1 MAKIEENLKALC
13 RAKGLTLTDVANRIG
28 TSPSNLVNRVK
39 GNPTISTIEDIAAAL
54 NVSVSELLTK
64 APEKAQG
71 IAFIDGQA
79 YQLSKPAVST
89 VQILSYDRYDAL
101 REEIETF
108 IKKCVDGSEPAS
120 KMGLVETME
129 IFSLVY
135 DAKECRFLLSL
146 CYSDGQTLT
155 STYDKL
161 EYCNW
166 DKNASEEDASWDIAT
181 LTDEI
186 INDIEGRV
194 PMMLQSE

>member
-89 VQILSYDRYDAL
+89 VQIPPYDRYDVL

-135 DAKECRFLLSL
+135 DAKEFRFLLSL

-155 STYDKL
+155 NTYDKL